1 MDDAKA
7 KELLSRIVRQDEAAF
22 ETIYRAFSGRVFA
35 YALNMLKEPYRAE
48 EVLVD
53 TMHEVWRSAAR
64 FRGDSLFSTWLIGI
78 ARNKV
83 LLVYRGRRVDELHDD
98 LDEVA
103 ENEVDEFAPEGF
115 AELAAKQRR
124 EGVQACMRKL
134 SQEHRECLHL
144 VFFEGWPLADVAHI
158 QRVPENTVK
167 TRLYHARQ
175 RIRNCLRLLI
185 EREGAGTGASS

>member
-7 KELLSRIVRQDEAAF
+7 KELLGRVARRDEAAF
-22 ETIYRAFSGRVFA
+22 ETIYRAFSRRVFA
-35 YALNMLKEPYRAE
+35 YALYMLKEPHRAE

-53 TMHEVWRSAAR
+53 TMHEVWRSAAQ

-78 ARNKV
+78 ARNKA
-83 LLVYRGRRVDELHDD
+83 LLVYRGRRADELHEDLDDVAETKVDEL
-98 LDEVA
+98 
-103 ENEVDEFAPEGF
+103 APEGF

-134 SQEHRECLHL
+134 SQEHRECLQL
-144 VFFEGWPLADVAHI
+144 VFYEECSLAVVARI
-158 QRVPENTVK
+158 QGVPENTVK

-175 RIRNCLRLLI
+175 RIKNCLRLLI
-185 EREGAGTGASS
+185 EREGADTGASS

>member
-7 KELLSRIVRQDEAAF
+7 KELLGRIARQDEAAF

-53 TMHEVWRSAAR
+53 TMHEVWRCAAR

-83 LLVYRGRRVDELHDD
+83 LLVYRGRRADELHDD
-98 LDEVA
+98 LDDVT

-124 EGVQACMRKL
+124 EGVQTCMRKL

-144 VFFEGWPLADVAHI
+144 VIYEGCSLADVAQI

-185 EREGAGTGASS
+185 EREGADTGASS

>member
-7 KELLSRIVRQDEAAF
+7 KELLGRIARRDEAAF
-22 ETIYRAFSGRVFA
+22 ETIYRAFSRRVFA
-35 YALNMLKEPYRAE
+35 YALYMLKEPHRAE

-53 TMHEVWRSAAR
+53 TMHEVWRSAAQ

-78 ARNKV
+78 ARNKA
-83 LLVYRGRRVDELHDD
+83 LLVYRGRRADELHEDLDDVAETEVDEL
-98 LDEVA
+98 
-103 ENEVDEFAPEGF
+103 APEGF

-134 SQEHRECLHL
+134 SQEHRECLQL
-144 VFFEGWPLADVAHI
+144 VFYEGCSLAVVAQI
-158 QRVPENTVK
+158 QGVPENTVK

-185 EREGAGTGASS
+185 EREGADTGASS